1 MGKKP
6 EKGVKVLTE
15 VCEIPL
21 INEPDESITEILQ
34 NAKTIAIVGLS
45 DKPERPS
52 YQVAQ
57 YLQLQGY
64 RIIPVNPNIS
74 EVLGEK
80 AYPSLLEV
88 PLSVDVVDIFRKPS
102 AVPEIV
108 EQALQ
113 IKAAVIWMQEGIV
126 NNSAAEKARSAG
138 IKVVMNKCM
147 MKEHLAR
154 FNSRKNQKGEN
165 LS

>member
-1 MGKKP
+1 M
-6 EKGVKVLTE
+6 KVLTE